1 MGAVAGTPVAEP
13 PWRDS
18 RRVPASLP
26 TAQPTGMSKLV
37 CSYLTL
43 AHPAL
48 SSTIC
53 TLSPFFAQ
61 IYLRAPPLQ
70 GTISRF
76 SQSQTK
82 SMWFKNIRAYR
93 LSSPF
98 DLSPEQL
105 GEQLAT
111 RGFQPCAKS
120 QALSMGWV
128 PPLGEE
134 TETLVH
140 AANGRFLL
148 CLRREEK
155 LLPSTVVREQ
165 LEEKVATI
173 ESEQGRKVYRKEKL
187 TMKDE
192 IIQDCLPRAF
202 SRSTRTYAY
211 LDTRANWFFVD
222 AASAGRA
229 EELLNL
235 LRDCIG
241 SFPVLLP
248 QVNNAPSAT
257 MTGVVRC
264 KGVDLLSE
272 EVETHLNAGKQVA
285 RLALSW
291 EERVSLVMAEDLC
304 LRRLK
309 FSEELMK
316 ENAEIPEADNAARLD
331 ADFALMSE
339 AVTGLQ
345 ERVIAIFGGE
355 AQ

>member
-1 MGAVAGTPVAEP
+1 
-13 PWRDS
+13 
-18 RRVPASLP
+18 
-26 TAQPTGMSKLV
+26 
-37 CSYLTL
+37 
-43 AHPAL
+43 
-48 SSTIC
+48 
-53 TLSPFFAQ
+53 
-61 IYLRAPPLQ
+61 
-70 GTISRF
+70 
-76 SQSQTK
+76 
-82 SMWFKNIRAYR
+82 MWFKNIRAYR
-93 LSSPF
+93 LSTPL

-105 GEQLAT
+105 GEKLAS
-111 RGFQPCAKS
+111 RSFQPCAKS
-120 QALSMGWV
+120 QALSLGWV
-128 PPLGEE
+128 APLGDESE
-134 TETLVH
+134 ALVH
-140 AANGRFLL
+140 AANGRYLV

-165 LEEKVATI
+165 LDEKVSVI
-173 ESEQGRKVYRKEKL
+173 EAEQGRKVYRKERL
-187 TMKDE
+187 TLKDE

-202 SRSTRTYAY
+202 SRSSRVYAY

-222 AASAGRA
+222 AASGARS

-248 QVNNAPSAT
+248 QVNNAPAAT
-257 MTGVVRC
+257 MTSWLAHQNLPDDFALGEECELREPGEEGGVVRC

-291 EERVSLVMAEDLC
+291 DERVSLVIAEDLC

-316 ENAEIPEADNAARLD
+316 ENDEIPEADNAARLD

-339 AVTGLQ
+339 AVTTLQ

-355 AQ
+355 VQ